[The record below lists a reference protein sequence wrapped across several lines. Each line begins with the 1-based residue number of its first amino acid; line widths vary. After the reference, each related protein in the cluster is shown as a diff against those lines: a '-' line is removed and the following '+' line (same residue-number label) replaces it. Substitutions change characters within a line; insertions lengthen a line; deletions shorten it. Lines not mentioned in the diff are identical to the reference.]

1 MTSTQN
7 PDDLPEETPGGST
20 ITDPEVFN
28 DHDGNDDSGD
38 TDNTGDDLE
47 APDPA

>member
-7 PDDLPEETPGGST
+7 SDDLPEETPGGST

-28 DHDGNDDSGD
+28 DPDGAEEDSEP
-38 TDNTGDDLE
+38 E
-47 APDPA
+47 ADFPPPAG